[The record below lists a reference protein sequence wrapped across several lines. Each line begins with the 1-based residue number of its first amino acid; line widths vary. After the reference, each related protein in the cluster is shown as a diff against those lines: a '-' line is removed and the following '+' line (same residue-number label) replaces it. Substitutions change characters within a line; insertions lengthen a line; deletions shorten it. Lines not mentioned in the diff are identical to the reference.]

1 MIQQLKN
8 KLWLYRV
15 NKDISILGEDVQEK
29 IYRLVDWVST
39 KNPATKNRYK
49 TERNLI
55 ASILKQ
61 VRELHPYKI
70 IGETKA
76 EKLYKEYFI
85 LSNHIPSFDSIKVGQ
100 YLKRF
105 RNSYPVK
112 GEKYC
117 EYHENF
123 SSGKLE
129 VLKVEEFTKYGSFR
143 LSNATDNY
151 WEDSLSDYDITA
163 FLFATKE
170 ETQQF
175 KLRKKEYKE
184 IQKLIDRK
192 QKELE
197 KLKNKQRK
205 I

>member
-15 NKDISILGEDVQEK
+15 NKDISILGKDVQDK
-29 IYRLVDWVST
+29 IHRLVDWVSV
-39 KNPATKNRYK
+39 KNSATKKKLK

-61 VRELHPYKI
+61 VRTLHPYKV
-70 IGETKA
+70 IGETEV
-76 EKLYKEYFI
+76 EKLYKEYFT
-85 LSNHIPSFDSIKVGQ
+85 LDNHIPNFKSVKVGQ

-105 RNSYPVK
+105 RNYYPAK
-112 GEKYC
+112 GERYC
-117 EYHENF
+117 QYHENY

-129 VLKVEEFTKYGSFR
+129 VFKVEELTKYGSFR
-143 LSNATDNY
+143 LSDATDSY

-163 FLFATKE
+163 FLFATKQE
-170 ETQQF
+170 IQQF
-175 KLRKKEYKE
+175 KSRKKEYKE
-184 IQKLIDRK
+184 MQKLIDRK

-197 KLKNKQRK
+197 KLKSKQRK